1 MNGGNQL
8 LTYKSGTTLE
18 QVDVQTKNAVYL
30 YSGGDTYAF
39 MEQDTSEIYDIP
51 ADQIEDVIPYLKE
64 NLDCFIMIFEGNVIG
79 VILPNVI
86 EYKIEQT
93 VPGVKGDR
101 ATAGKKPATLDNGL
115 EVMVALHLEAGAT
128 VRINTVT
135 GDIA

>member
-1 MNGGNQL
+1 
-8 LTYKSGTTLE
+8 
-18 QVDVQTKNAVYL
+18 
-30 YSGGDTYAF
+30 

-51 ADQIEDVIPYLKE
+51 EDQIEDVIPYLKE

-115 EVMVALHLEAGAT
+115 EVMVALHLEAGST
-128 VRINTVT
+128 VRINTAT
-135 GDIA
+135 GEVA